1 MGNQKNMNLSE
12 PSKICIKQ
20 IILHLLLSVLFI
32 ISPTA
37 ADDDKYYGA
46 YVGNFENR
54 FHGITGEATMIKT

>member
-1 MGNQKNMNLSE
+1 MGNQNMNLSNE
-12 PSKICIKQ
+12 PSKKQ

-54 FHGITGEATMIKT
+54 FHGITGEVTMIKT

>member
-1 MGNQKNMNLSE
+1 MGNQNMNFSNE
-12 PSKICIKQ
+12 PSKKQ

-54 FHGITGEATMIKT
+54 FHGITGEVTMIKT

>member
-1 MGNQKNMNLSE
+1 MGNQNMNFSE
-12 PSKICIKQ
+12 PSKKQ

-54 FHGITGEATMIKT
+54 FHGITGEVTMIKT